1 MDERKSLGR
10 LLNKLESDLKQLEI
24 RYEQY
29 FAGIEKREPLK
40 DREQLAR
47 QLRNFAN
54 RRIIQTDL
62 RFRCQNLAIRFH
74 TYGNYWDRILRLI
87 EEGRY
92 HRSRPPAAPSLAGQP
107 PEAAP
112 ADPRLER
119 VYAELLKIHSESGA
133 GGPLP
138 KRDKIAALLEQQSSR
153 IREKFGDRDVEFH
166 VTTENGKPKI
176 KVRAKSS

>member
-10 LLNKLESDLKQLEI
+10 RLDKLEGELKQLEI
-24 RYEQY
+24 HYEQY
-29 FAGIEKREPLK
+29 FAGIEKREPIK

-62 RFRCQNLAIRFH
+62 RFRCQNLAVRFH
-74 TYGNYWDRILRLI
+74 TYSNYWDRILRLI

-92 HRSRPPAAPSLAGQP
+92 HRGKPPGALPVTDQP
-107 PEAAP
+107 AEAAP
-112 ADPRLER
+112 ADQRLEGI
-119 VYAELLKIHSESGA
+119 YAELLKVHAESGA

-176 KVRAKSS
+176 KVRAKSR